1 MIFISG
7 AGSFSG
13 VNLIKYFLM
22 RGESVISNYRTDNLN
37 TKSLIKLR
45 NPELKLIKCDLNELR
60 FYEKHL
66 SSVKTIIHLAGASS
80 PPANNT
86 ERFLRD
92 NILGTAEL
100 LRLSKVLNCRDFI
113 FASSISV
120 HGEFEDSLVTK
131 DTKIINPSA
140 YGSSKYFCELL
151 LRDGLNSSNL
161 AILRLPAVIGK
172 GAGRH
177 LLASILNKAMK
188 NEPIEI
194 FNPESL
200 FNNAIHINDLCMI
213 IERLIMTEKKYTL
226 CLPVGAG
233 LPAPV
238 DSVVRMILGEANSR
252 SRLQYVESTKKS
264 FTIDIEPLES
274 TTNLKI
280 RSILEMIKDYVF
292 ESLDQKK

>member
-37 TKSLIKLR
+37 TESLIKLR
-45 NPELKLIKCDLNELR
+45 NPDLKLIKCDLNELR

-100 LRLSKVLNCRDFI
+100 LRLSKVLNCSDFI

-120 HGEFEDSLVTK
+120 HGQFEDSLVTK

-151 LRDGLNSSNL
+151 LRDGLDSSNL
-161 AILRLPAVIGK
+161 ALLRLPAVIGK

-177 LLASILNKAMK
+177 WLASILNKAMK
-188 NEPIEI
+188 NESIEI

-200 FNNAIHINDLCMI
+200 FNNAIHIIDLCMV
-213 IERLIMTEKKYTL
+213 IERLIMTEKIH
-226 CLPVGAG
+226 CVCAG
-233 LPAPV
+233 RSWLT
-238 DSVVRMILGEANSR
+238 RTSR
-252 SRLQYVESTKKS
+252 FSCKDD
-264 FTIDIEPLES
+264 FG
-274 TTNLKI
+274 
-280 RSILEMIKDYVF
+280 RS
-292 ESLDQKK
+292 